1 MLLFSVSRLKFGC
14 TQKTKNSEYFINIYR
29 MCRKHWA
36 FTDLLNYF
44 KSSVAQQCKQE
55 SSWKILCKSVK
66 IILTFY
72 LSKSYNSTRVPNKC
86 DRVLPKKTPK
96 EQIFSLLLFNLR
108 INPNLQIKLEMLFL
122 RIMSKY

>member
-1 MLLFSVSRLKFGC
+1 
-14 TQKTKNSEYFINIYR
+14 

-66 IILTFY
+66 ITLTFY

-96 EQIFSLLLFNLR
+96 EQIFFIIIVQFKNKPKASD
-108 INPNLQIKLEMLFL
+108 
-122 RIMSKY
+122 

>member
-1 MLLFSVSRLKFGC
+1 
-14 TQKTKNSEYFINIYR
+14 
-29 MCRKHWA
+29 MCRKRWA

-55 SSWKILCKSVK
+55 SSWKILCKSGK

-86 DRVLPKKTPK
+86 DRVLPKKHQK
-96 EQIFSLLLFNLR
+96 IFSLLLFNLR

-122 RIMSKY
+122 RIMSKYYFEEKKLVEMWT